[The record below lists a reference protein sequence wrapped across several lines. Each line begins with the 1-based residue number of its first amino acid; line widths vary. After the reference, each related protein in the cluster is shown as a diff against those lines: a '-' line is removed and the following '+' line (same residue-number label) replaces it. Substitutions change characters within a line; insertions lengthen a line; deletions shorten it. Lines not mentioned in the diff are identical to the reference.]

1 MRRELAVRWSF
12 TSREG
17 GVSEPPFAFDNLAA
31 HVGDD
36 PTAVDR
42 NRARL
47 AHALGVPRLVT
58 MRPNHANAVA
68 IVGANDEEIHDV
80 DAIVTTEA
88 NVGLLAQGA
97 DCSPIVVADESAG
110 VIAAVHCG
118 WRGVVAG
125 IVPAT
130 LAVFTQLGA
139 TAQWALVGP
148 TICATCYP
156 VGADVA
162 DEFAAV
168 GGVVRTAANG
178 QPSVDVRASVARQFA
193 DHGVQVNHHGGC
205 TFEDVTLFSYR
216 RDGVTGRQGAA
227 IARVSL

>member
-1 MRRELAVRWSF
+1 
-12 TSREG
+12 
-17 GVSEPPFAFDNLAA
+17 
-31 HVGDD
+31 
-36 PTAVDR
+36 
-42 NRARL
+42 
-47 AHALGVPRLVT
+47 

-162 DEFAAV
+162 DEFASV